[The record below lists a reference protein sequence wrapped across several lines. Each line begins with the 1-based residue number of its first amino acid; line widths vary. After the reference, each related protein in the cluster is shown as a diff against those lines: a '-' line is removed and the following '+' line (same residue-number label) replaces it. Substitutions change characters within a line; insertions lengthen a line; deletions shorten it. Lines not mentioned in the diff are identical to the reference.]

1 MSSTIREK
9 LEKALAAQ
17 TLVRIDRKLKSA
29 DRYDGFVVAIGTKWV
44 LLQREVDGGHSD
56 GYLAVRLR
64 DVMRVSRDRSFSARV
79 AKTLPSWP
87 PVSPSGIAL
96 DRTKELL
103 ASAGAGR
110 LLIGIEREALR
121 NGAMWIG
128 QFVNVGD
135 KRLWMN
141 ELDTKARW
149 RKKQRGYRLKDIT
162 TVQFDGRYLASLEL
176 AADKPRI
183 AEPVA

>member
-1 MSSTIREK
+1 MSSIREK
-9 LEKALAAQ
+9 LERALGTQ
-17 TLVRIDRKLKSA
+17 TLVRIDRKPKTA
-29 DRYDGFVVAIGTKWV
+29 DHYDGFVVGVGTKW
-44 LLQREVDGGHSD
+44 LLLRREVDGGHPD
-56 GYLAVRLR
+56 GFIAVRLR
-64 DVMRVSRDRSFSARV
+64 DVKRVRRDRSFSTRV
-79 AKTLPSWP
+79 AESLASWP
-87 PVSPSGIAL
+87 PVLPPGVVL
-96 DRTKELL
+96 DSTAGLL
-103 ASAGAGR
+103 SSAGATR
-110 LLIGIEREALR
+110 LLIGIEREALLD
-121 NGAMWIG
+121 GAMWVG
-128 QFVNVGD
+128 QFVAVDD